1 MKATGRR
8 QQLNP
13 SNTSLINKTM
23 KNKILNTAQEFIF
36 KLFKESDQKQLIYH
50 NYIHTYDV
58 VSASADIA
66 EGSGLKEKDIEL
78 LLLSA
83 WFHDAGYVDT
93 YKGHELVSTE
103 YASKFLKEHN
113 YSDDDIAIVTGAI
126 LATEYPQRP
135 KTLLEEILCD
145 ADFSH
150 FGDKDYIEKGQLLRL
165 EWELMGVCPEDDD
178 WPSTDVQFLSEHSY
192 FTEFSQRKL
201 TEKKGKNILKLRE
214 IQAKKAEKKVI
225 EVEKLNKLKTKKDVP
240 ERGIETMF
248 RVSFKN
254 HMALSGI
261 ADNKANIMLSINAI
275 IISISL
281 STLIPNFDENPQLII
296 PTMILLLVC
305 IVTIVFATL
314 STRPKISKK
323 NKISEPINFDK
334 TSLLFFGNFYKMP
347 LSEFETKMDE
357 LMINKKLLYGSLTK
371 DIYNLGVVLG
381 RKYKF
386 LRICYNIFMYG
397 MIVSVAT
404 FLITFLID

>member
-1 MKATGRR
+1 MKK
-8 QQLNP
+8 
-13 SNTSLINKTM
+13 S
-23 KNKILNTAQEFIF
+23 ILNIAQEFIF
-36 KLFKESDQKQLIYH
+36 NLFKESDQEHLVYH
-50 NYIHTYDV
+50 NYNHTYDV
-58 VSASADIA
+58 VKAAEEIA
-66 EGSGLKEKDIEL
+66 EGSGLKDNEKEL

-83 WFHDAGYVDT
+83 WFHDVGYLDS
-93 YKGHELVSTE
+93 YKGHEKISTE
-103 YASKFLKEHN
+103 YATRFLEKHD
-113 YSDDDIAIVTGAI
+113 YSIEDIAIVKSAI
-126 LATEYPQRP
+126 LATEFPQKP
-135 KTLLEEILCD
+135 NTLIEEILCD

-150 FGDKDYIEKGQLLRL
+150 LGAKDYLEKNQLLRL
-165 EWELMGVCPEDDD
+165 EWDLKGVSTQNEE
-178 WPSTDVQFLSEHSY
+178 WPNCDIKFLAGHSY
-192 FTEFSQRKL
+192 FTEFSQLKFA
-201 TEKKGKNILKLRE
+201 EKKGKNILKLKE
-214 IQAKKAEKKVI
+214 IQIKKDEKRLI
-225 EVEKLNKLKTKKDVP
+225 EEDKSNKLKAKKEVP

-254 HMALSGI
+254 HMELSGI

-314 STRPKISKK
+314 STRPKTSKK
-323 NKISEPINFDK
+323 KNVNEPINFDK

-347 LSEFETKMDE
+347 LPEFESRMQD
-357 LMINKKLLYGSLTK
+357 LMNNKKDLYSSLTK

-397 MIVSVAT
+397 MIVSVAAFLVT
-404 FLITFLID
+404 FLVKF